1 MRQKPLPIRS
11 DIRLRRRETLD
22 LIYKIMETVLPFS
35 FMQFDFMKNALLA
48 VLLLTPLFGMLGT
61 MAVNNKMAFFSD
73 ALGHSAL
80 TGIAIG
86 VVLGIGN
93 PIVCMVIFGIL
104 FGLGIRK
111 VKSSAKASSDTVI
124 SVFSSASIAIG
135 IVILS
140 QNGGFAKFSSYLIGD
155 ILTVSPSYVKILAV
169 VLIATYIVWYF
180 LFNKLLL
187 TSINPSLSASRG
199 IKNAVVENIFVV
211 LLATVVMLSI
221 KQVGI
226 LTINSL
232 LILPAASARNIASN
246 SRQYHISATIIAM
259 VCGVLGLIL
268 SFYMNTSAGASMV
281 ILLAV
286 VYFATYLKAKA

>member
-1 MRQKPLPIRS
+1 M
-11 DIRLRRRETLD
+11 D

-180 LFNKLLL
+180 LFSKLLL

>member
-1 MRQKPLPIRS
+1 M
-11 DIRLRRRETLD
+11 D

-155 ILTVSPSYVKILAV
+155 ILTVSTSYVKILAV

>member
-1 MRQKPLPIRS
+1 MRQKPLPILS
-11 DIRLRRRETLD
+11 DIPLRRRETLD

-35 FMQFDFMKNALLA
+35 FIQFDFMKNALLA
-48 VLLLTPLFGMLGT
+48 VILLTPLFGMLGT

-199 IKNAVVENIFVV
+199 IKNAVVENVFVI

>member
-1 MRQKPLPIRS
+1 M
-11 DIRLRRRETLD
+11 D
-22 LIYKIMETVLPFS
+22 LIYKIMEAVLPFS

>member
-1 MRQKPLPIRS
+1 M
-11 DIRLRRRETLD
+11 D

-111 VKSSAKASSDTVI
+111 VKSSPKASSDTVI